1 VAYLTVKHYVFWLE
15 VTVKDASAVHLCQCK
30 HQLTSNNLDF
40 AVWQRWAFAM
50 LQYVPQ
56 AAVQCLLV
64 NVVVVSSI
72 GSASQS
78 RVRHCV
84 TVACECI

>member
-1 VAYLTVKHYVFWLE
+1 
-15 VTVKDASAVHLCQCK
+15 VKDASAVHLCQCK

-40 AVWQRWAFAM
+40 ALWERWAFAM

-72 GSASQS
+72 GSSSSCSASDQS

-84 TVACECI
+84 TVACECTKKKSKE